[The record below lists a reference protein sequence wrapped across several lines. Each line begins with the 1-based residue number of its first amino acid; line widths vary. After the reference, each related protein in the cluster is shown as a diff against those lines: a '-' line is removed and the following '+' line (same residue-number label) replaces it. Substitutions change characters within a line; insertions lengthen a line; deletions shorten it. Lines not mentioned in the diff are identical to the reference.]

1 MKQLAKNVKVLLGG
15 SSPIAG
21 LTDCSLNLTTAFATS
36 ETKEDATPVDEPL
49 RVDWEISISGE
60 FGHEV
65 TTNTNAGSL
74 KSSIKKGTKTP
85 ITFVI
90 GSLAQYSGQSLI
102 TSYSESAAVE
112 GRTTYSATFKGIGKL
127 TKAAVAATNEEE

>member
-1 MKQLAKNVKVLLGG
+1 MNKQLAKSVKVLLGG
-15 SSPIAG
+15 NSPLAG

-60 FGHEV
+60 FGHETDV
-65 TTNTNAGSL
+65 NTNAGSL
-74 KSSIKKGTKTP
+74 KTSIKKGTKTP

-90 GSLAQYSGQSLI
+90 GNMAQYSGMTLI
-102 TSYSESAAVE
+102 TSYSESGAVE
-112 GRTTYSATFKGIGKL
+112 GRTTYSASFKGIGKL
-127 TKAAVAATNEEE
+127 TKAAVAVNE

>member
-15 SSPIAG
+15 SSPLAG

-60 FGHEV
+60 FGHE
-65 TTNTNAGSL
+65 TSTNTNTKAGSL
-74 KSSIKKGTKTP
+74 KTSLKQGTKTP

-90 GSLAQYSGQSLI
+90 GSLAQYSGLSLI

-112 GRTTYSATFKGIGKL
+112 GRTTYSASFKGIGKL
-127 TKAAVAATNEEE
+127 SKAAAVAVNE

>member
-1 MKQLAKNVKVLLGG
+1 MKQLAKNVRVLLGG
-15 SSPIAG
+15 SSPLAG

-65 TTNTNAGSL
+65 TANTHAGTL
-74 KSSIKKGTKTP
+74 KDSIKKGTKTP

-90 GSLAQYSGQSLI
+90 GNMAQYSGTALI
-102 TSYSESAAVE
+102 TSYSESGAVE
-112 GRTTYSATFKGIGKL
+112 GRTTYSASFKGIGKL

>member
-21 LTDCSLNLTTAFATS
+21 LTDCSFNLTTAFATS
-36 ETKEDATPVDEPL
+36 ETKEDPTPVDEPL

-60 FGHEV
+60 FGHE
-65 TTNTNAGSL
+65 TDSKTNAGSL
-74 KSSIKKGTKTP
+74 KASLKQGTKTP

-90 GSLAQYSGQSLI
+90 GTLAQYSGQSLI

-112 GRTTYSATFKGIGKL
+112 GRTTFTASFKGIGKL
-127 TKAAVAATNEEE
+127 TKAAVAVNE

>member
-1 MKQLAKNVKVLLGG
+1 MSKQLAKNVKVLLGG
-15 SSPIAG
+15 SSPLAG

-60 FGHEV
+60 FGHE
-65 TTNTNAGSL
+65 TSTNTQAGGLKASL
-74 KSSIKKGTKTP
+74 KQGTKTP
-85 ITFVI
+85 ITFVV
-90 GSLAQYSGQSLI
+90 GGLAQYSGLSLI

-127 TKAAVAATNEEE
+127 TKAAVAVNEE